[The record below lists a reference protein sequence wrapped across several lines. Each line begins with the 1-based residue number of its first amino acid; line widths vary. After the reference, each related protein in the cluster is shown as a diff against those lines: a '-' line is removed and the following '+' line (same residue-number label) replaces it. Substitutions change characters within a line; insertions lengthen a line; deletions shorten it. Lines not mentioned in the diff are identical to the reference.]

1 MPNPY
6 SQSVFEPAVYQA
18 VREYSLRSDPIPN
31 QHLTNLWQSNVETK
45 NYALNMNVPNFK
57 VSKINPYIKA

>member
-31 QHLTNLWQSNVETK
+31 AHLTNLYQANVETK
-45 NYALNMNVPNFK
+45 NYNLNMNSPQIKPSK
-57 VSKINPYIKA
+57 VNPYIKA